1 MEGITTKDA
10 FKNAKKAIHND
21 RLFNSSKDFTDCL
34 KHIVLELSDTKEKVN
49 KADEALAKNASN
61 SIKALGC
68 DLQRN

>member
-1 MEGITTKDA
+1 MEGITAKDA
-10 FKNAKKAIHND
+10 FVKAKKAIHND
-21 RLFNSSKDFTDCL
+21 RLFNSSKGFTDCL
-34 KHIVLELSDTKEKVN
+34 KHIVLELSEPSVKVN